1 MNRKRNVL
9 LCLIMTVITGGF
21 IYLVKTFDVGAIGP
35 NNSKVGF
42 SGING
47 WFKDLVGYNDL
58 FYKIAEV
65 LGIVVFG
72 IVAMYACIGLYQL
85 IKRKSLFKIDKK
97 IILLGFFYVV
107 VLVLYVLFDKIAI
120 NYRPVLKDGVLEP
133 SFPSSHTMLAICVC
147 ASSLIISKHF
157 INRKY
162 VKAVNI
168 VTAVLMVSVFLS
180 RLFSGVHWFSDIIG
194 GVIISLTLIMYFKA
208 FYDYIRN
215 SKIM

>member
-1 MNRKRNVL
+1 
-9 LCLIMTVITGGF
+9 MTIISIGY

-35 NNSKVGF
+35 NNSRVGF

-58 FYKIAEV
+58 LYKVAEV
-65 LGIVVFG
+65 LGLVTFG
-72 IVAMYACIGLYQL
+72 IVAMYALIGLYQL
-85 IKRKSLFKIDKK
+85 IKRKSLFKVDKEI
-97 IILLGFFYVV
+97 IILGCFYVV
-107 VLVLYVLFDKIAI
+107 VLALYVLFDKFAI
-120 NYRPVLKDGVLEP
+120 NYRPILMDGELEP

-162 VKAVNI
+162 VKGVNI
-168 VTAVLMVSVFLS
+168 ATIVLMVSVAIS
-180 RLFSGVHWFSDIIG
+180 RLLSGVHWFSDIVG

>member
-9 LCLIMTVITGGF
+9 LCIIMTIITAGY

-42 SGING
+42 SGVNG
-47 WFKDLVGYNDL
+47 WFKDLVGYNDTI
-58 FYKIAEV
+58 YKITEV
-65 LGIVVFG
+65 LGLVVFI

-97 IILLGFFYVV
+97 IILLGCFYVV
-107 VLVLYVLFDKIAI
+107 VLGLYVLFDKVAI
-120 NYRPVLKDGVLEP
+120 NYRPILMDGKLEP
-133 SFPSSHTMLAICVC
+133 SFPICVC
-147 ASSLIISKHF
+147 ASSLIVSKHF

-162 VKAVNI
+162 VKAVNVFTI
-168 VTAVLMVSVFLS
+168 ILMISVVLG

-194 GVIISLTLIMYFKA
+194 GIIISLTLIMYFKA
-208 FYDYIRN
+208 FYDYIRK

>member
-9 LCLIMTVITGGF
+9 LCIIMTIITAGY

-42 SGING
+42 SGVNG
-47 WFKDLVGYNDL
+47 WFKDLVGYNDTI
-58 FYKIAEV
+58 YKITEV
-65 LGIVVFG
+65 LGLVVFI

-97 IILLGFFYVV
+97 IILLGCFYVV
-107 VLVLYVLFDKIAI
+107 VLGLYVLFDKVAI
-120 NYRPVLKDGVLEP
+120 NYRPILMDGKLEP

-147 ASSLIISKHF
+147 ASSLIVSKHF

-162 VKAVNI
+162 VKAVNVFTI
-168 VTAVLMVSVFLS
+168 ILMISVVLG

-194 GVIISLTLIMYFKA
+194 GIIISLTLIMYFKA

>member
-1 MNRKRNVL
+1 MKRKRNAF
-9 LCLIMTVITGGF
+9 LCLIMTIMSVGY

-47 WFKDLVGYNDL
+47 WFKDLIGHNDL
-58 FYKIAEV
+58 LYKIAEV
-65 LGIVVFG
+65 LGIVTFG
-72 IVAMYACIGLYQL
+72 LVAMYALIGLYQL
-85 IKRKSLFKIDKK
+85 IKRKSLFKVDKK
-97 IILLGFFYVV
+97 IILVGCFYVV

-120 NYRPVLKDGVLEP
+120 NYRPILMDGKLEP

-162 VKAVNI
+162 VKGLNI
-168 VTAVLMVSVFLS
+168 ATIILMVSVVLC

-194 GVIISLTLIMYFKA
+194 GIIISLTLVMYFKTV
-208 FYDYIRN
+208 YDYIRN
-215 SKIM
+215 SKMM